1 MSLEFVSPLK
11 AKIYMKLRLPLL
23 LAACLLSCA
32 APAVKAADYYWVGT
46 GTINDLSGM
55 WEDVSGNPVTIG
67 SLSEWQ
73 GDKSNKI
80 IIDKNHVK
88 ADTNKSLGW
97 TFNPLG
103 IGGLEV
109 NVAGFSLT
117 PFAGAAF
124 VREIRLNEATSN
136 AGCAFVI
143 DEDFALNPAGASYY
157 LDVLMYADWNIS
169 LVAGKSLTVNGGIVS
184 SVNGKT
190 INVEGKSA
198 DQSAKMAVTKS
209 TGGSL
214 DLSRKFSSNW
224 SIKNAEL
231 SLENINILGTG
242 GLTGD
247 NALISFKSSAAEIFT
262 NDIIIKSG
270 GMTLDLGIQD
280 KSFSGAVSGEAS
292 STLTKKGSGTLVFSG
307 EVTYA
312 GGVNVTAG
320 NLQIG
325 TGGGISI
332 VTGNISLAEES
343 STLIFNRDG
352 EATYSSVISGKGS
365 LEKKGVGVITLTQNN
380 TYTGQTTISAGVLR
394 LDLSKGAQDNI
405 LSSTGT
411 LNLAGGGLELVGSGK
426 SQSFAGIFLSAD
438 TASTLT
444 LTDATLNMGNLSG
457 TGSLLINY
465 TGELLLNT
473 TSSSDAFENVLLL
486 NKGTN
491 TTGYASVE
499 NGKVVFTA
507 LGALAP
513 EGNLPNK
520 VYELR
525 GGMTMTSAEAVRGLY
540 IFSAASDA
548 NLNTW
553 TLDVDGMT
561 VNGRLVVQVDEAY
574 TITGGTLFG
583 KGLLLSKDGTGDLTI
598 LSDTDFSG
606 GLALNKGGLNLT
618 GIIAIDGNI
627 TLATGTTLNM
637 SEGML
642 TGTLLGS
649 GAINIVGQNQTAGF
663 SGDLT
668 GYTGTINM
676 GADSIFELN
685 NVGTPASLTITGS
698 GTLALSGNTIWNQTI
713 GAGELTKN
721 FIVKNAAILNLKT
734 GAARYTGKWGGD
746 GTVTVSNPN
755 NNFYFDSVENE
766 FNGTIVLKSNSRLLF
781 DKANVVNFFA
791 DGFLPDFVGESGSQ
805 LFLGMAFDTE
815 DNAFKIGN
823 LSGSGQIHGQT
834 SSSQRGSRYL
844 SVTQTRDD
852 IYSGTM
858 PTDGFSRPIV
868 LIKKG
873 EAKLTLTGN
882 NASQGQL
889 IIREGSIQLGNGG
902 TTGDWAGGEIVLE
915 KTVDVEKS
923 PELIFN
929 RSETYAFNNS
939 ITGTGNVVIGG
950 NIVSMKKANT
960 YVGNT
965 TIKAGSKLIL
975 DFAANLTTSNI
986 LGSTSHL
993 VLSGGTLE
1001 MNGTSANSQSF
1012 AGMTLTEGSGSTITS
1027 TGTALNA
1034 GALSGNGLLEV
1045 SGISSFGVSGTV
1057 APEIVGNIIFS
1068 EAGIYYNATFS
1079 GGLISRGNSFE
1090 ELKATGNSDSNYVL
1104 TKALTM
1110 TNATRESIA
1119 SLAIS
1124 GTGYTLT
1131 LSGGGLL
1138 VRNKLTYDAG
1148 TGQTVTIGGTG
1159 TLETSLLD
1167 KKGVGILE
1175 INFSLTVTG
1184 ETTTAGVLSLGGGAV
1199 LGGDLKGSGTINIK
1213 GTDKQVLMN
1222 GKVAGY
1228 TGAYVLDA
1236 GTTLKLTQS
1245 ETLNTL
1251 NITGSG
1257 TLSLA
1262 DKITATVNVQ
1272 GGSAMSFDVNGSS
1285 VLTLSIGGIT
1295 TTTGMS
1301 GTGTIVRTATGNWNL
1316 NSFNNKFTGTLRLAS
1331 DSHVFVS
1338 NTTGA
1343 TLFAE
1348 GYRPN
1353 LELLLPSASAN
1364 GLVLGAPYISEEK
1377 AFKVQNL
1384 SGTGGAIRGDMD
1396 ANSNQLRYFS
1406 VAQTRDDVF
1415 AGKFLNAGD
1424 NRKVTLIKEGAAT
1437 LTLSGNNESQA
1448 DLTIKEGAIQLGT
1461 GGDSG
1466 MWAGNIVFAPMAGK
1480 TAQLIINRE
1489 DGFAF
1494 SKNLAGAGELVI
1506 NGAGTT
1512 FVNGTNTHTG
1522 GTTIMAG
1529 KTLMVESATAL
1540 GAAQGNLNLNE
1551 GSVFVS
1557 KGDVA
1562 LTLTQK
1568 INALHG
1574 ESVIGFTQTNTGK
1587 ITMAGG
1593 ITISNGATLK
1603 LVSAEIASDITG
1615 TGTLFIAD
1623 GSSVVISSGGLK
1635 GSPALRLGNGSQLT
1649 FNSGLET
1656 QSAGML
1662 SFGDASVIQYG
1673 AFSGAL
1679 SFNDYSKNNGSLDIV
1694 GYTPSGSSSIIVG
1707 NVQAWEKVAGITLN
1721 GKDAMFDNRG
1731 RLMEYNESKMVGD
1744 LVSSGYNP
1752 EAGSDGHY
1760 TYQTNQSFF
1769 GAIDGE
1775 TVDFTE
1781 SFFFANGADTYGF
1794 TTRDSSIG
1802 TQAGG
1807 FTVSSVLDGD
1817 RSLHLIGQGA
1827 ADRDVVLTNIN
1838 NSYSGGS
1845 LIDNGT
1851 LRVEAV
1857 AGSVFDQNDVRILG
1871 VNTSTFVAVRLT
1883 NGGVLE
1889 LATGADAY
1897 TYKNNFQ
1904 LNDGGGKIV
1913 QSEGTHTLS
1922 GTITLNGNDGAVGR
1936 EIVNDTA
1943 NEMILSGRLV
1953 SNGENTL
1960 TLTSKNEEGS
1970 LIRLNLRDGSS
1981 SLYRLAVN
1989 GAVEMNS
1996 PMLTITK
2003 GITFGAGS
2011 SFSVNAGTLAVSG
2024 EISSMT
2030 QGVNLNFN
2038 SGTVLQTAGSDLLIA
2053 SSVIVNFKGNQE
2065 NFIIDSGNNSITL
2078 NGVLK
2083 MDGDNMLL
2091 KRGNGALRMGQ
2102 SVTTNSGISVNQGTL
2117 GLNEGVSY
2125 SINSMLVTQGSTLDL
2140 SKGSS
2145 LSIGAGGLNMRGT
2158 LSGNGGAI
2166 NGVNTLSFVDG
2177 SRYTASMSRQTWDAR
2192 FTSGSVMA
2200 GSLTEHDGNIV
2211 FEEGS
2216 SLVFNTSLPVSS
2228 HKAQITTSGKS
2239 TVTFKGA
2246 SVNGTTTTPE
2256 IDWDSTQIYEFKLVS
2271 SGTAL
2276 LGKDGQALTDEN
2288 LSNSVGLGSD
2298 GWGVFLQAELALDN
2312 NGKELIAKVNRNGVN
2327 LSSYAQTSNQ
2337 REVAA
2342 ALDYAMENY
2351 SSLDIRGTELGNII
2365 QDFNKM
2371 GASISEKAPEAIG
2384 MVGGL
2389 SNYQALAGQRTDM
2402 MRHLEAVRQR
2412 ANAGKGLVG
2421 VSVIPD
2427 NAFWAEGTQ
2436 GYSRVDGVDS
2446 STPGFTAQ
2454 SWGGAIGM
2462 DFLSAPTYSLGL
2474 AFAYSSQKVDSNQYA
2489 GQMTADN
2496 YYVDLYGRW
2505 EHGNWNGVAV
2515 LSGGTGS
2522 VDTKRSLT
2530 IGDTLYQGK
2539 GSADSSQIAGMFEL
2553 AYNIH
2558 VDEEDGPVWQPYV
2571 GMAIGNVSL
2580 DGYTE
2585 SGLGNASLVMDK
2597 QEQMIAQASL
2607 GIRLF
2612 KQNID
2617 KEMQYETSRWE
2628 LRAGLI
2634 EEFGDT
2640 DFTTRSSFLG
2650 LPSYAMSTVSD
2661 DIGKTALQIGGGFSA
2676 AIDESWSVFGDVN
2689 GEFRSGQTSMNS
2701 TIGLRCTF

>member
-1 MSLEFVSPLK
+1 
-11 AKIYMKLRLPLL
+11 MKLRLPLM
-23 LAACLLSCA
+23 LAACLLSCFSPIA
-32 APAVKAADYYWVGT
+32 QAADYYWVGT
-46 GTINDLSGM
+46 GSINDLSGM
-55 WEDVSGNPVTIG
+55 WEDASGNAVTIG
-67 SLSEWQ
+67 NLNEWQ
-73 GDKSNKI
+73 GEKSNKI

-88 ADTNKSLGW
+88 DNTNKNLGW
-97 TFNPLG
+97 TFNPLS

-117 PFAGAAF
+117 PFSGSATF
-124 VREIRLNEATSN
+124 REIRLNEASAN
-136 AGCAFVI
+136 AGCTFVI
-143 DEDFALNPAGASYY
+143 DEDFALNPAGAGHY

-169 LVAGKSLTVNGGIVS
+169 LAAGKSLTVNGGIVS

-190 INVEGKSA
+190 INVVGKSA

-214 DLSRKFSSNW
+214 DSTRKFSSNW
-224 SIKNAEL
+224 NIKNAEL
-231 SLENINILGTG
+231 SLENINILGAG
-242 GLTGD
+242 SLTGD
-247 NALISFKSSAAEIFT
+247 NALISFKSSAAESFT

-280 KSFSGAVSGEAS
+280 KSFSGAVSGDVS
-292 STLTKKGSGTLVFSG
+292 STLTKKGSGTLVFAG
-307 EVTYA
+307 DVTYA
-312 GGVNVTAG
+312 GAVNVTAG

-325 TGGGISI
+325 TGSGTSI

-343 STLIFNRDG
+343 STLIFNRGG

-365 LEKKGVGVITLTQNN
+365 LEKKGSGVLTLTQNN
-380 TYTGQTTISAGVLR
+380 TYTGHTTISSGVLR
-394 LDLSKGAQDNI
+394 LDFSAGAQDNI
-405 LSSTGT
+405 LSSSGT

-444 LTDATLNMGNLSG
+444 LADTTLNMGVLSG

-486 NKGTN
+486 NTGTN
-491 TTGYASVE
+491 TAGYASVE
-499 NGKVVFTA
+499 NGKVVFTS
-507 LGALAP
+507 LGSLAP

-525 GGMTMTSAEAVRGLY
+525 GGMTMTSAETIGGLY

-548 NLNTW
+548 NANTW
-553 TLDVDGMT
+553 TLDSGGMT
-561 VNGRLVVQVDEAY
+561 VNGRLVVQGDDAY

-598 LSDTDFSG
+598 VSDTDFSG
-606 GLALNKGGLNLT
+606 GLALNKGVLNLT
-618 GIIAIDGNI
+618 GKTAIEGNI

-698 GTLALSGNTIWNQTI
+698 GTLALSGNTTWNQTI
-713 GAGELTKN
+713 GAADLTKK
-721 FIVKNAAILNLKT
+721 FIVKDAAILNLQT
-734 GAARYTGKWGGD
+734 GGARYTGKWGGD
-746 GTVTVSNPN
+746 GTVTVSNPSA
-755 NNFYFDSVENE
+755 NFYFDSVENE

-781 DKANVVNFFA
+781 DKANVVNYFA
-791 DGFLPDFVGESGSQ
+791 DGFLPNFVGESGSQ
-805 LFLGMAFDTE
+805 LFLGVAFNSE
-815 DNAFKIGN
+815 ANAFKMGN
-823 LSGSGQIHGQT
+823 LSGDGQIHGQT
-834 SSSQRGSRYL
+834 SNATAQQGPRYL

-852 IYSGTM
+852 VYNGTM
-858 PTDGFSRPIV
+858 PTDGFNRAII

-882 NASQGQL
+882 SASQGQL
-889 IIREGSIQLGNGG
+889 IIREGSVQLGNGG
-902 TTGDWAGGEIVLE
+902 TSGDWAGGSILLE
-915 KTVDVEKS
+915 KAAGVVKS
-923 PELIFN
+923 PQLIFN
-929 RSETYAFNNS
+929 RSETYTFNNS
-939 ITGTGNVVIGG
+939 ITGAGDVIVGG

-965 TIKAGSKLIL
+965 TIKMGSKLIL
-975 DFAANLTTSNI
+975 DFAANVTTSNI
-986 LGSTSHL
+986 LGSTSSL
-993 VLSGGTLE
+993 ILSGGTLE
-1001 MNGTSANSQSF
+1001 MNGTATNSQSF
-1012 AGMTLTEGSGSTITS
+1012 AGMTLTEGTNSTITS
-1027 TGTALNA
+1027 TGTILNA
-1034 GALSGNGLLEV
+1034 GTLSGKGLLEV
-1045 SGISSFGVSGTV
+1045 SGISSFGVTGGV

-1068 EAGIYYNATFS
+1068 EAGIYYNATAS
-1079 GGLISRGNSFE
+1079 GGTISKGNAFE
-1090 ELKATGNSDSNYVL
+1090 ELKATGNSDINYVL

-1110 TNATRESIA
+1110 TNTAKESIA

-1124 GTGYTLT
+1124 GTGYALNLGT
-1131 LSGGGLL
+1131 GGLL
-1138 VRNKLTYDAG
+1138 VRNKITYDAAAD
-1148 TGQTVTIGGTG
+1148 QTVTIGGTG
-1159 TLETSLLD
+1159 TLETAVLD
-1167 KKGVGILE
+1167 KKGVGTLV
-1175 INFSLTVTG
+1175 INSALTVTG
-1184 ETTTAGVLSLGGGAV
+1184 ETTTAGVLTLGGGAV
-1199 LGGDLKGSGTINIK
+1199 LGGDLKGAGTINIK

-1262 DKITATVNVQ
+1262 DKSTATVNVQ

-1301 GTGTIVRTATGNWNL
+1301 GTGTIVRTAAGNWIL
-1316 NSFNNKFTGTLRLAS
+1316 NSFNNKFTGTFRLAS
-1331 DSHVFVS
+1331 DAHVFVS

-1364 GLVLGAPYISEEK
+1364 GLVLGAPYTSEAT

-1384 SGTGGAIRGDMD
+1384 SGTGGAIRGDTD
-1396 ANSNQLRYFS
+1396 SNSNQLRYFS

-1415 AGKFLNAGD
+1415 GGRFLNSND
-1424 NRKVTLIKEGAAT
+1424 NRKVTLIKEGVAT
-1437 LTLSGNNESQA
+1437 LTLSGDNESLA
-1448 DLTIKEGAIQLGT
+1448 DLTIKEGAIQLGA
-1461 GGDSG
+1461 GGTTG
-1466 MWAGNIVFAPMAGK
+1466 MWAGNIVFAPAEGN
-1480 TAQLIINRE
+1480 TVQLIINRE
-1489 DGFAF
+1489 DGFGF
-1494 SKNLAGAGELVI
+1494 SKNLTGAGELVI
-1506 NGAGTT
+1506 NGVGTT

-1529 KTLMVESATAL
+1529 KTLMVESSTAL
-1540 GAAQGNLNLNE
+1540 GVAQGNLNLNA

-1557 KGDVA
+1557 KGDAA

-1568 INALHG
+1568 INALNG
-1574 ESVIGFTQTNTGK
+1574 ESSIGSNQTNIGK
-1587 ITMAGG
+1587 ITMTGG
-1593 ITISNGATLK
+1593 ASISNGATLK

-1623 GSSVVISSGGLK
+1623 GSSVVISAGGLK
-1635 GSPALRLGNGSQLT
+1635 GSPNLRLGNGSQLIL
-1649 FNSGLET
+1649 NAGLGT

-1662 SFGDASVIQYG
+1662 SFGNASVIEYG
-1673 AFSGAL
+1673 AFSGAM
-1679 SFNDYSKNNGSLDIV
+1679 SFSDYNKNNGSLDII

-1707 NVQAWEKVAGITLN
+1707 NVQAWEKVVGITLN
-1721 GKDAMFDNRG
+1721 GKEAMFDNRG

-1744 LVSSGYNP
+1744 LVSTGTNP
-1752 EAGSDGHY
+1752 QAGSDGHY

-1769 GAIDGE
+1769 GAIAGE

-1781 SFFFANGADTYGF
+1781 SFLFANGAGTYGF
-1794 TTRDSSIG
+1794 TTRDAAIG

-1817 RSLHLIGQGA
+1817 RSLHLIGQGG
-1827 ADRDVVLTNIN
+1827 ADRVVVLTNVN
-1838 NSYSGGS
+1838 NSYTGGS

-1851 LRVEAV
+1851 LRVEAA
-1857 AGSVFDQNDVRILG
+1857 AGSVFDTSDVRILG
-1871 VNTSTFVAVRLT
+1871 VSPSTFVAVRLT

-1913 QSEGTHTLS
+1913 QTAGTHTLS

-1936 EIVNDTA
+1936 EILNDTA
-1943 NEMILSGRLV
+1943 NEMILSGKLV

-1960 TLTSKNEEGS
+1960 TLTSKKEEGS
-1970 LIRLNLRDGSS
+1970 LIRLNLKDATS

-1989 GAVEMNS
+1989 GVVEMNS

-2003 GITFGAGS
+2003 GITFGSDS

-2030 QGVNLNFN
+2030 QGANLNFN
-2038 SGTVLQTAGSDLLIA
+2038 SGTLLQTAGSDLLIA

-2065 NFIIDSGNNSITL
+2065 NFIMDSGNNNITL
-2078 NGVLK
+2078 NGALK
-2083 MDGDNMLL
+2083 MDGNNTLV
-2091 KRGNGALRMGQ
+2091 KRGAGALRMGQ
-2102 SVTTNSGISVNQGTL
+2102 SVTTNSSISVSQGTF

-2125 SINSMLVTQGSTLDL
+2125 SINSMLVAQGTTLDL

-2145 LSIGAGGLNMRGT
+2145 LTIGAGGLNMRGT
-2158 LSGNGGAI
+2158 LSGNGGTI

-2192 FTSGSVMA
+2192 FGAGSAMS

-2216 SLVFNTSLPVSS
+2216 SLVFNTSLPISA
-2228 HKAQITTSGKS
+2228 HKAQITTSSKS

-2271 SGTAL
+2271 SGVAL
-2276 LGKDGQALTDEN
+2276 LGKDGQALTADN
-2288 LSNSVGLGSD
+2288 LANSVALGPD
-2298 GWGVFLQAELALDN
+2298 GWGAFLQAELALDN
-2312 NGKELIAKVNRNGVN
+2312 NGKDLIAKVNRNGVN
-2327 LSSYAQTSNQ
+2327 LSSYAQSSNQ

-2371 GASISEKAPEAIG
+2371 GASIAEKAPEAIG

-2489 GQMTADN
+2489 GQVTADN

-2505 EHGNWNGVAV
+2505 ESGNWNGVAV

-2539 GSADSSQIAGMFEL
+2539 GSADSSQIVGMFEV

-2558 VDEEDGPVWQPYV
+2558 VDEEDGPIWQPYV

-2585 SGLGNASLVMDK
+2585 SGLGNASLVIDK

-2650 LPSYAMSTVSD
+2650 MPSYAMSTVSE